1 MNPIGKWLQYEQ
13 VENRKKVFP
22 VMEYIIYAV
31 AAGLVL
37 YSVTADPSIY
47 PGLIFMALI
56 PLYFGVSLTEAV
68 MEGLERRKK
77 LESIL
82 FISSLLCFFAVLGII
97 YYIS

>member
-1 MNPIGKWLQYEQ
+1 MNPIGQWLQYEQ

-22 VMEYIIYAV
+22 VMEYIIYAAV
-31 AAGLVL
+31 AGLVL
-37 YSVTADPSIY
+37 YTAVAEPSIY

-77 LESIL
+77 LETIL
-82 FISSLLCFFAVLGII
+82 FVSSLLCFFAVLAVI
-97 YYIS
+97 YVIS